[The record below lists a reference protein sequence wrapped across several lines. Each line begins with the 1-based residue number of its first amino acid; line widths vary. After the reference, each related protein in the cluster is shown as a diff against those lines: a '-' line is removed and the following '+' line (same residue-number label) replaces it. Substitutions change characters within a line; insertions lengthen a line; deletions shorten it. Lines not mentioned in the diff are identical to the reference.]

1 MDCVRKLRQGKLEV
15 PPNQDP
21 NSTIGQER
29 QTLIAGRKSPWARD
43 ELRELKDVVTR
54 LWQYIWG

>member
-21 NSTIGQER
+21 NSTTGQER
-29 QTLIAGRKSPWARD
+29 RRLIVGTKSPYVRD
-43 ELRELKDVVTR
+43 ELRELIDP
-54 LWQYIWG
+54 